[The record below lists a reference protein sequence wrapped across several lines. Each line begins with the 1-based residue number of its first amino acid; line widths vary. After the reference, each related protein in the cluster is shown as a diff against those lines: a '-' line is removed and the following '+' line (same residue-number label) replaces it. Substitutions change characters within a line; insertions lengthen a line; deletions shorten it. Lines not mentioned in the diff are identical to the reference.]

1 MATLW
6 NSKTFWINVVAAIA
20 LFLSAQFGVQ
30 LSAEMTGMILAGIN
44 VFLRTV
50 TKEPIEW

>member
-1 MATLW
+1 MTTIW
-6 NSKTFWINVVAAIA
+6 SSKTFWVNIVAAIA

-44 VFLRTV
+44 VILRAI